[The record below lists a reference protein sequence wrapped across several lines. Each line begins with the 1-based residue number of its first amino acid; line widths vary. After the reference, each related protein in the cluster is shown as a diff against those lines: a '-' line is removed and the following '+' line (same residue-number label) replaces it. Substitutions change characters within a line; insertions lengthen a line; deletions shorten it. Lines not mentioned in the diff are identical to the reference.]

1 MAMKDLIG
9 KIVGLDTMLF
19 IYHIEDNPKYAAIT
33 ERLFDTIEHGS
44 CKAVT
49 SILTLI
55 ELLIKPKREGNLIA
69 VGDYRDMI
77 LTFPNLMV
85 MDVNLRVSDIASD
98 MRAKYRIRVPDAI
111 QIASAIVG
119 GSQSFI
125 TNDEGLKKVKDM
137 NIILLDE
144 WL

>member
-98 MRAKYRIRVPDAI
+98 MRAKYRIRMPDAI

-125 TNDEGLKKVKDM
+125 TNDEGLKKVKDV

>member
-55 ELLIKPKREGNLIA
+55 ELLIKPKREGNFIA

-125 TNDEGLKKVKDM
+125 TNDEGLKKVKDV

>member
-1 MAMKDLIG
+1 MKDLIG

-125 TNDEGLKKVKDM
+125 TNDEGLKKVKDV

>member
-1 MAMKDLIG
+1 MKDLIG

-33 ERLFDTIEHGS
+33 EKLFDTIEHGS

-125 TNDEGLKKVKDM
+125 TNDEGLKKVKDV